1 MYRALG
7 WLEMQVQSEQSTDE
21 LRSALAQLQFLKG
34 SLRQVVVWPLL
45 CLLVVILI
53 WGFALSYSASEKA
66 RIGGQ
71 ALENAASLSAAY
83 AEQLARTVE
92 QLDQTTLAL
101 AYYWKQSN
109 GRLRLQDQAGQGL
122 YPEVPG
128 FSVAIVDRDG
138 KLLTSLRGKQNGID
152 ISDRPYFQA
161 HKSGLVSGLQVTPLD
176 KGRISGKQVVIFSRA
191 LTGKDG
197 QFDGLICV
205 TVPPAFLAS
214 FYEKAAEGEN
224 NALALLTST
233 GKTIVSKMGKN
244 LDSRVPLVRGAA
256 VFPVRHGKMVVPA
269 ERFNDGRPRLVA
281 WESLEKYPLVSVVA
295 LAEEDIYA
303 PYEAIRR
310 NVMGMATAA
319 TLLLLLAG
327 ILGGVLCARLV
338 WRKHQAAVIAD
349 TYRLA
354 VEGAHEGFFMA
365 RALYGQNRV
374 VTDFV
379 VENCNEQGARMIGY
393 RRDDLIE
400 VRFSQMYSGKQFER
414 VRAIFLKAMEL
425 GFHEDEFIQQTEGP
439 GAVWIHRR
447 LVRSGDGI
455 AITLRDISEAKA
467 HERTLESL
475 GNTDALTGLHN
486 RYWLTHY
493 LPRALARAQQANSAL
508 AVLYLD
514 LDDFK
519 DVNNTMGHDA
529 GDHVLCQ
536 AGQRIASV
544 LRPGDHVV
552 RLGGDEFT
560 VLLTDADQRDIVV
573 GIAERILEALSAPFH
588 VRGGQQPR
596 VCASIGISLYPEDG
610 HTTEALLQHADT
622 AMYAA
627 KNNGKGRHA
636 FYTPALTQQIVY
648 RIRNE
653 YALRRAIEVNEFVL
667 HYQPRVNAMSGELL
681 SMEALVR
688 WMHPERGMVPPL
700 EFIGLAEDT
709 GLIVE
714 LGKLVID
721 QACRQIA
728 AWQSQALKVVPLSVN
743 VSPVQFAQCDLKAV
757 IAESMARHRI
767 PPGLLEVEV
776 TESCMMQDSEQ
787 VAQEI
792 AAIKSLGVRISVDD
806 FGTGYSSLSQL
817 QRLDLDVL
825 KVDRAF
831 TQALT
836 DGKQGEAFFMT
847 IVSMAHI
854 LDMHVVAEGVETI
867 EQLAML
873 QSLGCNEVQGYFISK
888 PVPAPLAAAFL
899 GRTCLFP
906 TTARGMHVA

>member
-1 MYRALG
+1 
-7 WLEMQVQSEQSTDE
+7 MQNENDTDE

-34 SLRQVVVWPLL
+34 SLRQLFAWPLL
-45 CLLVVILI
+45 CVGIGILVWV
-53 WGFALSYSASEKA
+53 FAISHLASSKD
-66 RIGGQ
+66 RIAAQ
-71 ALENAASLSAAY
+71 ALDDAASLAVAY
-83 AEQLARTVE
+83 AEQLVRTVA
-92 QLDQTTLAL
+92 QLDQTTLTL
-101 AYYWKQSN
+101 AHYWQQSN
-109 GRLRLQDQAGQGL
+109 GHLRLEEQAGQGL
-122 YPEVPG
+122 YPDIAG
-128 FSVAIVDRDG
+128 FSVSIFDSKG
-138 KLLTSLRGKQNGID
+138 KLLTSLRENQGSGD
-152 ISDRPYFQA
+152 IADRAHFQA
-161 HKSGLVSGLQVTPLD
+161 HREQRVSGLQVTRLE
-176 KGRISGKQVVIFSRA
+176 KSRISGLPAVVFSRA
-191 LTGKDG
+191 LTDKTGR
-197 QFDGLICV
+197 FDGLVSV
-205 TVPPAFLAS
+205 TVPPDFLES

-224 NALALLTST
+224 SALALLTTS
-233 GKTIVSKMGKN
+233 GDAIVSRMGKN
-244 LDSRVPLVRGAA
+244 LKSQQGLVNGAV
-256 VFPVRHGKMVVPA
+256 VFPVRRGTMVAPA
-269 ERFNDGRPRLVA
+269 ERFNDGRRRIVA
-281 WESLEKYPLVSVVA
+281 WETLEKYPLISVVA
-295 LAEEDIYA
+295 LAEEDIYL
-303 PYEAIRR
+303 PYETLRR
-310 NVMGMATAA
+310 DTMGMATGAS
-319 TLLLLLAG
+319 LLLLMA
-327 ILGGVLCARLV
+327 GVLGSVLCGRLI

-354 VEGAHEGFFMA
+354 IEGAHEGFFMA
-365 RALYGQNRV
+365 RALYGHGRT

-379 VENCNEQGARMIGY
+379 VENCNEQGARMVGFS
-393 RRDDLIE
+393 RANLID
-400 VRFSQMYSGKQFER
+400 VRFSQMYTGRVFEK
-414 VRAIFLKAMEL
+414 VRNTFRLAMER
-425 GFHEDEFIQQTEGP
+425 GFHEDEFVEMGKH
-439 GAVWIHRR
+439 GERVWIHRR

-467 HERTLESL
+467 HENALESL
-475 GNTDALTGLHN
+475 GNTDALTGLRN

-493 LPRALARAQQANSAL
+493 LPRALAKAQQTGSAL

-529 GDHVLCQ
+529 GDHVLRQ

-560 VLLTDADQRDIVV
+560 VLLTEADRREDVV
-573 GIAERILEALSAPFH
+573 GVAVRILEALSAPFQA
-588 VRGGQQPR
+588 RGGQQPR

-610 HTTEALLQHADT
+610 LSTEALLQHADT

-627 KNNGKGRHA
+627 KNDGKGRYA
-636 FYTPALTQQIVY
+636 FYTPALTEQIVY

-667 HYQPRVNAMSGELL
+667 HYQPRINAVSGELL

-688 WMHPERGMVPPL
+688 WNNPERGLVPPL

-721 QACRQIA
+721 QACMQIA
-728 AWQSQALKVVPLSVN
+728 AWQAQSLQVVPLSVN
-743 VSPVQFAQCDLKAV
+743 VSPVQFARCDLKAV
-757 IAESMARHRI
+757 IAESLARHRI
-767 PPGLLEVEV
+767 DPMLLEVEV
-776 TESCMMQDSEQ
+776 TESCMMQDSEK

-831 TQALT
+831 TQALN

-854 LDMHVVAEGVETI
+854 LDMQVVAEGVETL
-867 EQLAML
+867 EQLTKL
-873 QSLGCNEVQGYFISK
+873 QGLGCNEVQGYFISR
-888 PVPAPLAAAFL
+888 PVPAALAAAFL
-899 GRTCLFP
+899 GRPCLFP
-906 TTARGMHVA
+906 GAMQGMHAA